1 MVRWWFKS
9 RTITTMQHI
18 PQRGAGT
25 TGRFCRKNTW
35 MLGICLNNFVCN
47 LASERNEKRTKE
59 KHLTATTTAG
69 AAAAIPILHFQKRR
83 CDEKK
88 HTHKNRKKQQ
98 LMNAPNA
105 FYRYINNR
113 NIKCQS
119 FYFSPNR
126 EKRMFSHLACI
137 SVVLHRW
144 PFQLLKWNILTF
156 FCRNLNWF

>member
-1 MVRWWFKS
+1 MK
-9 RTITTMQHI
+9 
-18 PQRGAGT
+18 
-25 TGRFCRKNTW
+25 
-35 MLGICLNNFVCN
+35 
-47 LASERNEKRTKE
+47 KRTKE

-88 HTHKNRKKQQ
+88 HTHTHKNRKKQQ
-98 LMNAPNA
+98 LLNAPNA

-113 NIKCQS
+113 NIKYQS

-137 SVVLHRW
+137 SVVLHR
-144 PFQLLKWNILTF
+144 
-156 FCRNLNWF
+156 